1 MNLIGLALVLFATP
15 ATPQDSLIDLN
26 VNASSMEAV
35 LAQLSAET
43 GFKFEASGDVKDD
56 VVSVEWSDVTL
67 DDALEALASA
77 TKGKW
82 TQRNGIAYLGRDSV
96 EMRRDER
103 ARADRF
109 EEELQKAL
117 KEMEKVIGEEMPK
130 MDGEMGPNMTAEQMQ
145 SAARMF
151 RDGMPGNRTA
161 MRLLLSVNRST
172 LAKMAPGERLV
183 FANRN
188 TPMQKPLAVNL
199 PNLVRTYLEDMAN
212 APQMGQRMGRI
223 RAVGGEQQRSNEDIL
238 KQDGASRVFLI
249 VRRSEDGGSLNI
261 EMSLTDPQGT
271 SLATGFFSTSQ
282 FTGREQFVMSFGPS
296 GMTPPPEAP
305 APAGTPIELTPELKE
320 NLAFFGGRNGGGLG
334 QFVTQVGFA
343 IAAGGDGGGNEVFS
357 FDAGEQD
364 SEPVS
369 KSWVDLLTTPDENEP
384 LGWFVAPLM
393 RTATPENDYVIWL
406 SDSLFE
412 SVALRF
418 GRGTLTDKEYETW
431 FEGEG
436 YESLKV
442 KATQV
447 IRPLDLA
454 KAAAGR
460 VNRKALATT
469 LQAGYAQGALRLDQI
484 ARYSTTSAEPHF
496 QSGLDISVASR
507 LDALVGNQ
515 IRTVYGADRTALQIW
530 DQLPANQRPASNS
543 ANWQEGFTTATVFPT
558 RLGGKINE
566 SMFWDVFNDDPGP
579 TVQRENNNQQ
589 SQAMVTMTATLGRA
603 GGGGAIP
610 MFFGGSM
617 LDERTEVLP
626 RGIPGETLL
635 QISARGNQVLKAMT
649 GTGGGG
655 RVTTP
660 GQLGSTKA
668 AQEAM
673 QSATQ
678 GRINMNGPE
687 LTQFRVGSQVTYT
700 FTFQLARGVTMTRQL
715 RDSNFEG
722 SSVSNFSQLPREM
735 QAEYTKAYN
744 DTKQRMAAMTQRM
757 GNGNQQAP

>member
-15 ATPQDSLIDLN
+15 SQPQDSLIDLK
-26 VNASSMEAV
+26 VNADSMESV
-35 LAQLSAET
+35 LSQLSEQT

-56 VVSVEWSDVTL
+56 VVSVEWSDVTM

-109 EEELQKAL
+109 EAELQKAL
-117 KEMEKVIGEEMPK
+117 KEMEKVLGEGMPK
-130 MDGEMGPNMTAEQMQ
+130 MDGEMGPNMTPEQMQ
-145 SAARMF
+145 NAARVF

-161 MRLLLSVNRST
+161 MRLLLSVPRAT
-172 LAKMAPGERLV
+172 LAKIAPGERLV

-199 PNLVRTYLEDMAN
+199 PNLVKSYLDDMAN

-223 RAVGGEQQRSNEDIL
+223 RATGGEQQRSPEEIL

-249 VRRSEDGGSLNI
+249 VRRTEDGGSLNI
-261 EMSLTDPQGT
+261 EMALTDPQGGT
-271 SLATGFFSTSQ
+271 LASGFLSTGQ
-282 FTGREQFVMSFGPS
+282 FNGTEQRIMTFGNVP
-296 GMTPPPEAP
+296 GAGVPALPEQP
-305 APAGTPIELTPELKE
+305 APEGNPIELSPELKE
-320 NLAFFGGRNGGGLG
+320 TLAFFGGRNGGGGVMG
-334 QFVTQVGFA
+334 QVVTQVAFA
-343 IAAGGDGGGNEVFS
+343 FAGTDGGDVIAFEGGG
-357 FDAGEQD
+357 GED

-369 KSWVDLLTTPDENEP
+369 KTWSDLLSTPDENEP

-393 RTATPENDYVIWL
+393 RAATPENDYVIWL
-406 SDSLFE
+406 SDSLF
-412 SVALRF
+412 AGTAQRF
-418 GRGTLTDKEYETW
+418 AGGKLTDKEYETW
-431 FEGEG
+431 FKGQG
-436 YESLKV
+436 YESMAV
-442 KATQV
+442 KGTQV
-447 IRPLDLA
+447 QRPVDLA

-460 VNRKALATT
+460 VNRKALATA
-469 LQAGYAQGALRLDQI
+469 LQAGLAQNSLRLNQI

-496 QSGLDISVASR
+496 QSGLDIAVASR
-507 LDALVGNQ
+507 LDGLLGSQ
-515 IRTVYGADRTALQIW
+515 LRTVYGADRTALQIW
-530 DQLPANQRPASNS
+530 DQLPANQRPVPTSDTN
-543 ANWQEGFTTATVFPT
+543 FVPVTVFPT
-558 RLGGKINE
+558 RMGGKINDNL
-566 SMFWDVFNDDPGP
+566 FWNVFNDDPGP
-579 TVQRENNNQQ
+579 TVERQQNNSPGGNN
-589 SQAMVTMTATLGRA
+589 MTFRATI
-603 GGGGAIP
+603 GGGGAGIP
-610 MFFGGSM
+610 MMFGGSM

-635 QISARGNQVLKAMT
+635 NISARGSQVLKAMT

-655 RVTTP
+655 RVTTA
-660 GQLGSTKA
+660 GSLGSTKA

-715 RDSNFEG
+715 RDADFSG
-722 SSVSNFSQLPREM
+722 STVSNFSQLPTEM
-735 QAEYTKAYN
+735 QAEFTKAYN
-744 DTKQRMAAMTQRM
+744 ETKQRMANMTQRM

>member
-1 MNLIGLALVLFATP
+1 MNLIGLALALFATP
-15 ATPQDSLIDLN
+15 ATPQDSLIDLS
-26 VNASSMEAV
+26 VKAGSMEAV
-35 LAQLSAET
+35 LAQLSAGT

-67 DDALEALASA
+67 DDALEALVSA

-117 KEMEKVIGEEMPK
+117 KEMEKIVGEGVPK
-130 MDGEMGPNMTAEQMQ
+130 MDGAMGPNMTPEQMQ
-145 SAARMF
+145 NAARMF
-151 RDGMPGNRTA
+151 RDGVPGNRTA
-161 MRLLLSVNRST
+161 MRLLLSVPRAT

-199 PNLVRTYLEDMAN
+199 PNLVKSYLDDMAN
-212 APQMGQRMGRI
+212 APQMGQMMGRI
-223 RAVGGEQQRSNEDIL
+223 RDGGGGERRSNEDIL
-238 KQDGASRVFLI
+238 RQDGASRVFLI
-249 VRRSEDGGSLNI
+249 VRRSTDGGSLNI
-261 EMSLTDPQGT
+261 EMTMTDPQGA
-271 SLATGFFSTSQ
+271 SLANGFFSTSQ
-282 FTGREQFVMSFGPS
+282 FTGGQQIMMSFGPT
-296 GMTPPPEAP
+296 GMTQPPVP
-305 APAGTPIELTPELKE
+305 AASGGTPIELSPELKE
-320 NLAFFGGRNGGGLG
+320 TLAFFGGRNGGGLG
-334 QFVTQVGFA
+334 QLVTQVGFA
-343 IAAGGDGGGNEVFS
+343 IASGGDGGGNDVFS
-357 FDAGEQD
+357 FDGGEPSTD
-364 SEPVS
+364 PVT
-369 KSWVDLLTTPDENEP
+369 KAWTDLLTTPDQNEP
-384 LGWFVAPLM
+384 LSWFVAPLM

-412 SVALRF
+412 SAAIRY
-418 GRGTLTDKEYETW
+418 GRGILTDKEYAAW

-447 IRPLDLA
+447 IRPMDLA

-460 VNRKALATT
+460 VDRKALANA
-469 LQAGYAQGALRLDQI
+469 LQAGYGQGALRLNQI
-484 ARYSTTSAEPHF
+484 ARYSTTSAEPQF

-530 DQLPANQRPASNS
+530 DQLPANQRPAPSTGD
-543 ANWQEGFTTATVFPT
+543 AAAPVTVYPT
-558 RLGGKINE
+558 RMGGQINDR
-566 SMFWDVFNDDPGP
+566 MFWDVFNDDPGP
-579 TVQRENNNQQ
+579 TVQREDNNQQ
-589 SQAMVTMTATLGRA
+589 SQTMVTISAALGRA
-603 GGGGAIP
+603 GGSLP
-610 MFFGGSM
+610 MIFGGSM
-617 LDERTEVLP
+617 MDERTEVLP

-635 QISARGNQVLKAMT
+635 QITARGNQVLKATT

-668 AQEAM
+668 AQETM

-678 GRINMNGPE
+678 GRIPMNGPE
-687 LTQFRVGSQVTYT
+687 LIQFRVGSQVTYT

-722 SSVSNFSQLPREM
+722 STVSNFSQLPREM
-735 QAEYTKAYN
+735 QAEYTRAYN
-744 DTKQRMAAMTQRM
+744 ETKQRMANMTQRM

>member
-1 MNLIGLALVLFATP
+1 MNLIGLALALFATP
-15 ATPQDSLIDLN
+15 ATPQDSLIDLS
-26 VNASSMEAV
+26 VKAGSMEAV
-35 LAQLSAET
+35 LAQLSADT

-82 TQRNGIAYLGRDSV
+82 TQRNGTAYLGRDSV

-117 KEMEKVIGEEMPK
+117 KEMEKIVGEGVPK
-130 MDGEMGPNMTAEQMQ
+130 MDGAMGPNMTPEQMQ
-145 SAARMF
+145 NAARMF
-151 RDGMPGNRTA
+151 RDGVPGNRTA
-161 MRLLLSVNRST
+161 MRLLLSLPRAT

-199 PNLVRTYLEDMAN
+199 PSLVRTYLEDMAN
-212 APQMGQRMGRI
+212 APQMGQMMGRI
-223 RAVGGEQQRSNEDIL
+223 RAGGGGERRSNEDIL
-238 KQDGASRVFLI
+238 RQDGASRVFLI
-249 VRRSEDGGSLNI
+249 VRRSTDGGSLNI
-261 EMSLTDPQGT
+261 EMTMTDPQGA

-282 FTGREQFVMSFGPS
+282 FTGGQQIMMTFGPT
-296 GMTPPPEAP
+296 GMTQPPVPAAP
-305 APAGTPIELTPELKE
+305 GGTPIELSPELKE
-320 NLAFFGGRNGGGLG
+320 TLAFFGGRNGGGLG
-334 QFVTQVGFA
+334 QLVTQVGFA
-343 IAAGGDGGGNEVFS
+343 IASGGDGGGNDVFS
-357 FDAGEQD
+357 FDGGEPSTD
-364 SEPVS
+364 PVT
-369 KSWVDLLTTPDENEP
+369 KAWTDLLTTPDQNEP
-384 LGWFVAPLM
+384 LSWFVAPLM

-412 SVALRF
+412 SAALRF
-418 GRGTLTDKEYETW
+418 GRGILTDKEYATW

-442 KATQV
+442 RATQV
-447 IRPLDLA
+447 IRPMDLA
-454 KAAAGR
+454 KAAGGR
-460 VNRKALATT
+460 VDRKALANA
-469 LQAGYAQGALRLDQI
+469 LQAGYGQGALRLDQI
-484 ARYSTTSAEPHF
+484 ARYSTTSAEPQF

-530 DQLPANQRPASNS
+530 DQLPANQRPAP
-543 ANWQEGFTTATVFPT
+543 TTGNAAAPVTVYPT
-558 RLGGKINE
+558 RMGGQINDR
-566 SMFWDVFNDDPGP
+566 MFWDVFNDDPGP
-579 TVQRENNNQQ
+579 TVQREDNNQQ
-589 SQAMVTMTATLGRA
+589 SQTMVTISATLGRA
-603 GGGGAIP
+603 GGSLP
-610 MFFGGSM
+610 MIFGGSM
-617 LDERTEVLP
+617 MDERTEVLP

-635 QISARGNQVLKAMT
+635 QITARGNQVLKAMT

-722 SSVSNFSQLPREM
+722 STVSNFSQLPREM
-735 QAEYTKAYN
+735 QAEYTRAYN
-744 DTKQRMAAMTQRM
+744 ETKQRMANMTQRM

>member
-1 MNLIGLALVLFATP
+1 MNLIGLALALFATP
-15 ATPQDSLIDLN
+15 ATPQDSLIDLS
-26 VNASSMEAV
+26 VKAGSMEAV
-35 LAQLSAET
+35 LAQLSADT

-109 EEELQKAL
+109 EAELQKAL
-117 KEMEKVIGEEMPK
+117 KEMEKVLGEGMPK
-130 MDGEMGPNMTAEQMQ
+130 MDGAMGPNMTPEQMQ
-145 SAARMF
+145 NAARVF

-161 MRLLLSVNRST
+161 MRLLLSVPRAT

-199 PNLVRTYLEDMAN
+199 PNLVKSYLDDMAN
-212 APQMGQRMGRI
+212 APQMGQMMGRI
-223 RAVGGEQQRSNEDIL
+223 RAGGGGERRSNEDIL

-249 VRRSEDGGSLNI
+249 VRRSPDGGSLNI
-261 EMSLTDPQGT
+261 EMALTDPRGT

-282 FTGREQFVMSFGPS
+282 FTGDQQTIVSFGLS
-296 GMTPPPEAP
+296 GMTTPPEAP
-305 APAGTPIELTPELKE
+305 APEGTPIELSPELKE
-320 NLAFFGGRNGGGLG
+320 TLAFFGGRNGGGLG
-334 QFVTQVGFA
+334 QLVTQVGFA
-343 IAAGGDGGGNEVFS
+343 IASGGDGGGNDVFS
-357 FDAGEQD
+357 FDGGEPSTD
-364 SEPVS
+364 PVT
-369 KSWVDLLTTPDENEP
+369 KAWTDLLTTPDQNEP
-384 LGWFVAPLM
+384 LSWFVAPLM

-412 SVALRF
+412 SAALRF
-418 GRGTLTDKEYETW
+418 GRGILTDKEYATW

-447 IRPLDLA
+447 IRPMDLA
-454 KAAAGR
+454 KAVGGR
-460 VNRKALATT
+460 VDRKALANA
-469 LQAGYAQGALRLDQI
+469 LQAGYGQGALRLDQI
-484 ARYSTTSAEPHF
+484 ARYSTTSAEPQF

-515 IRTVYGADRTALQIW
+515 IRTVYGSDRTALQIW
-530 DQLPANQRPASNS
+530 DQLPANQRPAP
-543 ANWQEGFTTATVFPT
+543 TTGNAAAPVTVYPT
-558 RLGGKINE
+558 RMGGQINDR
-566 SMFWDVFNDDPGP
+566 MFWDVFNDDPGP
-579 TVQRENNNQQ
+579 TVQREDNNQQ
-589 SQAMVTMTATLGRA
+589 SQTMVTISATLGRA
-603 GGGGAIP
+603 GGSLP
-610 MFFGGSM
+610 MIFGGSM
-617 LDERTEVLP
+617 MDERTEVLP

-635 QISARGNQVLKAMT
+635 QITARGNQVLKAMT

-678 GRINMNGPE
+678 GRIPMNGPE

-722 SSVSNFSQLPREM
+722 STVSNFSQLPREM
-735 QAEYTKAYN
+735 QAEYTRAYN
-744 DTKQRMAAMTQRM
+744 ETKQRMANMTQRM